1 LGLVFFEIFFGLEN
15 RKLQEKQKT
24 SHQKEKPKPKSQ
36 IYLSEESLTFRKR
49 KKSSH
54 RQKKQKK
61 KAKNRKQKT
70 ENRKQ
75 KTENRKQKTENRKQK
90 TENRKSYKKRPQI
103 LVNIDIFFGL
113 ESQIYLSE
121 ENLTFRKR
129 KKFSH

>member
-54 RQKKQKK
+54 RQKK
-61 KAKNRKQKT
+61 AKEKSK
-70 ENRKQ
+70 KQ